1 MKPNTADQRYLATLL
16 GQLGIDP
23 DEISRRALPLY
34 RQARRLA
41 PVGLGT
47 DHRDKVL
54 TPRAA
59 QAWLKM
65 REAAAADG
73 VVLSV
78 VSAFRSYDYQALLI
92 RQKLGRGRTLAE
104 ILAVNAPPGCSEHHT
119 GRALDIGTPGC
130 PPVDEV
136 FEQTEAYAWLRKHA
150 GDCGFSLSY
159 PRGNPHGYVYEPW
172 HWRFG
177 HEA

>member
-1 MKPNTADQRYLATLL
+1 M
-16 GQLGIDP
+16 
-23 DEISRRALPLY
+23 
-34 RQARRLA
+34 
-41 PVGLGT
+41 
-47 DHRDKVL
+47 
-54 TPRAA
+54 
-59 QAWLKM
+59 
-65 REAAAADG
+65 
-73 VVLSV
+73 VLSV

-92 RQKLGRGRTLAE
+92 RQKLERGRTLAE

-136 FEQTEAYAWLRKHA
+136 FEQTEAYAWLQRHA